1 MIPAQRSRLY
11 SHQAR
16 PWRQEHNYMALTQ
29 LLIVAG
35 AAASSTDRAKA
46 IEYLKEAAELSEMKG
61 FNHVFAWSTFELARI
76 YRDAGNLVNA
86 ELLASKAIQVM
97 RNIEDRYH
105 LPGHLALLAGLEVK
119 KGEFEWADQLYT
131 EATDL
136 IDALLVNL

>member
-1 MIPAQRSRLY
+1 
-11 SHQAR
+11 
-16 PWRQEHNYMALTQ
+16 
-29 LLIVAG
+29 
-35 AAASSTDRAKA
+35 A
-46 IEYLKEAAELSEMKG
+46 IEYLQEAAELSEMKG

-136 IDALLVNL
+136 IDALLVNVNTRQLKSSLIDTVSEAYVGHFELAATK